1 MNDYDFK
8 SSICTSIDQSEKLM
22 ALGLKSDTADM
33 RIVKDRAN
41 DDPVMFPAEQCD
53 DHGIPAWTLGRLM
66 ELMPYSIE
74 MHQAIWC
81 LQISRGF
88 VRYAMDGK
96 EKSYIGFFQRPN
108 TYDAVV
114 DCMEWLIKDG
124 HFETEYLETI
134 HNA

>member
-8 SSICTSIDQSEKLM
+8 SSICTSISQSERLM

-33 RIVKDRAN
+33 AI
-41 DDPVMFPAEQCD
+41 EQD
-53 DHGIPAWTLGRLM
+53 LESTYEAYYISAYPPSKKGIPAWTLDRLM

-74 MHQAIWC
+74 MHHAIWC

-88 VRYAMDGK
+88 VRYAKIGK
-96 EKSYIGFFQRPN
+96 EKVYVGFFQRPN

-114 DCMEWLIKDG
+114 DCIEWLIKDV
-124 HFETEYLETI
+124 HFEPDYLT
-134 HNA
+134 NL

>member
-8 SSICTSIDQSEKLM
+8 SSICTSISQSERLM

-33 RIVKDRAN
+33 RIIKDRAN
-41 DDPVMFPAEQCD
+41 DDPVMFPAEQSGD
-53 DHGIPAWTLGRLM
+53 NGIPAWTLGRLM

-74 MHQAIWC
+74 MHHAIWC

-88 VRYAMDGK
+88 VRYAKIGK
-96 EKSYIGFFQRPN
+96 EKMYIGFFQRPN

-114 DCMEWLIKDG
+114 DCIEWLIKDV
-124 HFETEYLETI
+124 HFEPDYLT
-134 HNA
+134 NL

>member
-8 SSICTSIDQSEKLM
+8 SSICTSISQSERLM

-33 RIVKDRAN
+33 RIIKDRAN
-41 DDPVMFPAEQCD
+41 DDPVMFPAEQSGD
-53 DHGIPAWTLGRLM
+53 NGIPAWTLDRLM

-74 MHQAIWC
+74 MHHAIWC

-88 VRYAMDGK
+88 ARYAKIGK
-96 EKSYIGFFQRPN
+96 EKTYIGFFQRPN

-114 DCMEWLIKDG
+114 DCIEWLIKDV
-124 HFETEYLETI
+124 HFEPDYLT
-134 HNA
+134 NL